1 MPPTSCPPGCEPKT
15 QVTGAVYAL
24 GAMAVFVAADVV
36 RRRKNRA
43 EVIENAAVLAVMGA
57 FIDWARGR

>member
-1 MPPTSCPPGCEPKT
+1 MNPTSCPPGCEPKKST
-15 QVTGAVYAL
+15 NGAVYAL
-24 GAMAVFVAADVV
+24 GFVAGMVALDVV